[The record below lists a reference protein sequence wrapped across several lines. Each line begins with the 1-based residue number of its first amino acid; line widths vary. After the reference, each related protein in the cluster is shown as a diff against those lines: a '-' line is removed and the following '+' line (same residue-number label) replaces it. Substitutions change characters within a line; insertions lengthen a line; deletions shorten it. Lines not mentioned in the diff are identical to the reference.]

1 MKKPQRFEIEIAG
14 RKLAIEVGK
23 YAGQADGSCTV
34 QYGDTVVLATV
45 SKGGVRP
52 EIDYF
57 PLMVDYEERLYAA
70 GKIKGARFVKRE
82 GRPTDEAVL
91 TGRLV
96 DRAIRPLF
104 DQSIRHDVQV
114 ILTVLS
120 VDQEND
126 PDFPSLIAASTALM
140 ISSIPWGGPIAG
152 MQMSYLENA
161 WILNATYEQ
170 KEKATANIFIS
181 GTPEKLNMMEA
192 DAKEAPE
199 EIVGAG
205 IEQGLSELKP
215 ILELI
220 GEVTKTCGKEKE
232 IPETLVVTDEHKKRQ
247 QDIVNVVDPF
257 VKKNF
262 DRISNIADKIEL
274 STALKSVKAELLK
287 IFASQEYADHDRA
300 FATDAFE
307 EAYAKEVARMVLE
320 TGKRVDGRAL
330 DELRPLSAEVAVL
343 PRTHGSG
350 LFARGETQI
359 LSVVTLG
366 SPGDEQLLDEM
377 ELEGK
382 KRFFHHY
389 NFPPFSVGEV
399 KPLRGPGRREIGH
412 GALVEKALLAMIPEK
427 EAFPYTIRIVSEALS
442 SNGSTSQASI
452 VASSLALLDAGVP
465 MKKPVAGISIG
476 LFSDEARGAYK
487 TVVDIQGIEDHS
499 GDMDFKIAGTRDGI
513 TAIQYDTKIAGIPI
527 AVAIEALTK
536 ARAARFQILDLMATT
551 IPTHRAELSVYA
563 PRIEVLHIDP
573 EKIGDLIGPGGKIIN
588 KIIEQTEVAID
599 IEDDGTVFVTSENAE
614 MMKKALGLIDQITRE
629 IMIGEVYE
637 GKVTQIMKDRNTGS
651 EIGAIVE
658 IMPGR
663 DGMVHIS
670 EIAWERIPNVSDRV
684 NVGDAVK
691 VKVVDVDKERGR
703 IGLSIKALLERPQG
717 AGDDHGFSGRSSG
730 FSHGSRDRRH
740 SPHGGFRDRSG
751 RP

>member
-1 MKKPQRFEIEIAG
+1 MKKPQRFEIEVAG
-14 RKLAIEVGK
+14 RALAIEVGK

-34 QYGDTVVLATV
+34 RYGDTVVLATV
-45 SKGGVRP
+45 AKGGVRP
-52 EIDYF
+52 EVDYF

-70 GKIKGARFVKRE
+70 GKIKGARFIKRE

-126 PDFPSLIAASTALM
+126 PDFPSLIAASAALM
-140 ISSIPWGGPIAG
+140 ISSIPWNGPIAG
-152 MQMSYLENA
+152 LQMSYLENA
-161 WILNATYEQ
+161 WIVNATYEQ

-199 EIVGAG
+199 NIVAEG
-205 IEQGLSELKP
+205 IEQGLAALKP
-215 ILELI
+215 ILQLI
-220 GEVTKTCGKEKE
+220 QEVTQACAKEKE
-232 IPETLVVTDEHKKRQ
+232 IPSTLIVTEEQKKRQ
-247 QDIVNVVDPF
+247 QEITNVVEPF

-262 DRISNIADKIEL
+262 GRVSNIADKTVLAE
-274 STALKSVKAELLK
+274 ALKTVKEELLQ
-287 IFASQEYADHDRA
+287 IFASDEYTEQDRA
-300 FATDAFE
+300 IALESFE
-307 EAYAKEVARMVLE
+307 EAYAHEVTRMVLE
-320 TGKRVDGRAL
+320 AGKRVDGRGL
-330 DELRPLSAEVAVL
+330 DELRPLSAEVSVL

-412 GALVEKALLAMIPEK
+412 GALVEKALLSMIPEK

-476 LFSDEARGAYK
+476 LFSDESKGQYT

-499 GDMDFKIAGTRDGI
+499 GDMDFKVAGTRDGI
-513 TAIQYDTKIAGIPI
+513 TAVQYDTKIAGIPMSVVRETLEK
-527 AVAIEALTK
+527 AAK
-536 ARAARFQILDLMATT
+536 ARYQILDLMTST
-551 IPTHRAELSVYA
+551 IPAHRPELSPYA

-614 MMKKALGLIDQITRE
+614 MMKKALDLIDQITRE
-629 IMIGEVYE
+629 ILVGEVYE

-658 IMPGR
+658 LLPGR

-670 EIAWERIPNVSDRV
+670 EIAYERIPNVSDRV
-684 NVGDAVK
+684 NVGDVVK

-703 IGLSIKALLERPQG
+703 IGLSMKALLERPQG
-717 AGDDHGFSGRSSG
+717 AGDDRGFAPRSRG
-730 FSHGSRDRRH
+730 FFRGNRDRRH
-740 SPHGGFRDRSG
+740 PPRG
-751 RP
+751 RL